1 MRLSISRF
9 WIAAM
14 GAGRTKGK
22 IGMAPCPGWAPH
34 GYTAASGLKD
44 FEQDTSAIARWQPDL
59 VLTLVDHDELWEYR
73 VGLLP
78 RTLAEKSIPWQ
89 HFPMQPNGVPD
100 SAFEA
105 RWRLLSLSLHD
116 LLRDGGRLLMHCSDG
131 TLRSGLLAGLLLIE
145 LGCRPEDAINRVQA
159 ARPGALTIPEQ
170 RDYVLRHEASARS
183 GVQGLGSAWQP
194 GVSTIG
200 TSRPSIPAH
209 VVSGLQNL
217 NRADAGAPE
226 HHEPNPPVELAK
238 YRQGR

>member
-1 MRLSISRF
+1 MRSSISRF

-14 GAGRTKGK
+14 GAGRTKGR
-22 IGMAPCPGWAPH
+22 IGMAPCPGWAAY

-44 FEQDTSAIARWQPDL
+44 FEQDTSAIARWQPNL
-59 VLTLVDHDELWEYR
+59 VLTLVDDNELWEYR
-73 VGLLP
+73 IALLP
-78 RTLAEKSIPWQ
+78 QALAEKGIPWQ
-89 HFPMQPNGVPD
+89 HFPVPPNGVPD

-105 RWRLLSLSLHD
+105 RWRDISPSLHD

-131 TLRSGLLAGLLLIE
+131 TLRSGLLAGLLLVE

-183 GVQGLGSAWQP
+183 AVQRLGNTLQS

-200 TSRPSIPAH
+200 TPRPSIPAQL
-209 VVSGLQNL
+209 VSGLANL
-217 NRADAGAPE
+217 NRMDTGPAE
-226 HHEPNPPVELAK
+226 HHDPNPPVQLAK